1 MADFKKIIGFTLK
14 AEGGLSAEPRDSAS
28 GFPSP
33 AKMKSGK
40 HAGLP
45 IHTNMGI
52 TYKTWTNYAKLKGFQ
67 PTGANFLAITPTQ
80 WYDVAYLL
88 YWKPSFCD
96 VIKSQGVAEI
106 IFEARWGGGL
116 NHMIGNLQSFLN
128 KKGANLVVDRN
139 IGINTANAINN
150 FTGKSKKNE
159 AELIKFLTDKRLEY
173 LKSLKDW
180 SWAGGGWS
188 DRVNKLYNRAM
199 SDLGEIAKPV
209 GIGLGTFVIAGA
221 IYYLYKKIS

>member
-14 AEGGLSAEPRDSAS
+14 AEGGLSANPNDSAS
-28 GFPSP
+28 RFPSP
-33 AKMKSGK
+33 AIMKSGTYK
-40 HAGLP
+40 GLP
-45 IHTNMGI
+45 IHTNKGI
-52 TYKTWTNYAKLKGFQ
+52 TYQTWTAYAKLKGFQ

-106 IFEARWGGGL
+106 IFEAKWGGGQ
-116 NHMIGNLQSFLN
+116 NHMIRNLQSFLN
-128 KKGANLVVDRN
+128 KRGAKLIVDGD
-139 IGINTANAINN
+139 IGINTANAIND

-173 LKSLKDW
+173 LMSLKDW
-180 SWAGGGWS
+180 VHFKNGWTS
-188 DRVNKLYNRAM
+188 RVNDLYNRAI